1 MTIANAITLAGGG
14 LGSIEVSGTVTTTG
28 LITLTGGTDFRGS
41 NLIIG
46 GGITSANNSGV
57 SFNPTTT
64 VNSTISIGTG
74 DLTISSAT
82 TRINTAGNT
91 FGNTSINFNGN
102 LTLGINNALPTSTKV
117 RFGFSSAAN
126 SVATLNLNGYNQTVA
141 SLEGASGNYDTQNQ
155 NITGGGVLTVNQI
168 AAQAFSYGGRIT
180 DGVSATSLTKNGS
193 GTLMLQNWSG
203 INSSYSG
210 ATTINVGTLMIL
222 AGNGTSLSASS
233 AYTVA
238 SGAVLSV
245 NGTSQRIGSL
255 AGSGTV
261 QNGNATTATTLTVG
275 VDNTSTTFSGILQN
289 GGAAALALT
298 KNGSGAL
305 TLSGSNTYSGGSTL
319 NTGTLVIGHANAVGT
334 GTFTQSSGSSLLK
347 IDTTGTIANTMSV
360 YNVQASQSA
369 TLSGAITVNNASFDV
384 DSGDT
389 LTLSGAVS
397 GSGGVTKN
405 GTGTLVLSSSNS
417 YAAATT
423 VNSGTLTAA
432 AAGATGNSTVIN
444 VTGGSFLVTAANAV
458 NDNAAVNLGG
468 GRMAVSGNFD
478 ETVGLLT
485 LSADSIIDFSGFAG
499 TLRFGGIGSWAS
511 GATLAIWNW
520 SGTTQYGT
528 QINNYANPSNIVFT
542 NNSNLNSN
550 LVNIS
555 FYSDSGNSFV
565 GNGFE
570 VSGFSGGG
578 SQIIAVPETETYF
591 YAVALL
597 AGVGV
602 QFIRRRA
609 KRKSLELYPQT

>member
-1 MTIANAITLAGGG
+1 VDRAAVDNGLSFNSITNAGVASALGAGSSISVGIGASAPFLTYTGNTAASSNRTISLVGGEAYITSNSAALTLTGNITTSATQTLRLRGAAGGG
-14 LGSIEVSGTVTTTG
+14 ANFNELSGVYSGGGSLSVQTATGSDVWKISGNNTFTGATSVINIATLIAGHSNAFGSTANGTLVSNNAQILLTGNISVGGEALTLNTGAGGAWNGQTGAALRSYTGNNSWAGSIT
-28 LITLTGGTDFRGS
+28 
-41 NLIIG
+41 IG
-46 GGITSANNSGV
+46 
-57 SFNPTTT
+57 
-64 VNSTISIGTG
+64 
-74 DLTISSAT
+74 
-82 TRINTAGNT
+82 
-91 FGNTSINFNGN
+91 
-102 LTLGINNALPTSTKV
+102 
-117 RFGFSSAAN
+117 
-126 SVATLNLNGYNQTVA
+126 Q
-141 SLEGASGNYDTQNQ
+141 
-155 NITGGGVLTVNQI
+155 
-168 AAQAFSYGGRIT
+168 
-180 DGVSATSLTKNGS
+180 
-193 GTLMLQNWSG
+193 
-203 INSSYSG
+203 
-210 ATTINVGTLMIL
+210 ATTIATNSGAGLTLSGNISGSHNLTFNSIGDTTVSGNITTGTGTLSKTGL
-222 AGNGTSLSASS
+222 GT
-233 AYTVA
+233 
-238 SGAVLSV
+238 
-245 NGTSQRIGSL
+245 
-255 AGSGTV
+255 
-261 QNGNATTATTLTVG
+261 
-275 VDNTSTTFSGILQN
+275 
-289 GGAAALALT
+289 
-298 KNGSGAL
+298 L
-305 TLSGSNTYSGGSTL
+305 TLSGSNSYLGSTTL
-319 NTGTLVIGHANAVGT
+319 DTGTLVIGHANAVGT

-369 TLSGAITVNNASFDV
+369 TLSGAITVNNANFDV

-485 LSADSIIDFSGFAG
+485 LSANSTIDFSGFAG
-499 TLRFGGIGSWAS
+499 TLRFGGIGSWAA
-511 GATLAIWNW
+511 GTNLAIWNW

-542 NNSNLNSN
+542 NNSNLASN
-550 LVNIS
+550 LFNIS